1 MPAGP
6 ARMGREVNLN
16 ISATRL
22 QLLIVLLFLL
32 QDLDWWF
39 RFLTRLSLF
48 RHPGWGVVGTEKD
61 PPNFPLKWE
70 ISTFIFLKKVST

>member
-22 QLLIVLLFLL
+22 QLLIVLLFLPV
-32 QDLDWWF
+32 
-39 RFLTRLSLF
+39 S
-48 RHPGWGVVGTEKD
+48 PGWLGVWLGMA
-61 PPNFPLKWE
+61 L
-70 ISTFIFLKKVST
+70 IFAWTHRADLAQRPRLRRLGGKA

>member
-32 QDLDWWF
+32 HDRDL
-39 RFLTRLSLF
+39 RFLYLNELPLF
-48 RHPGWGVVGTEKD
+48 WPLGRAVVGMEKD
-61 PPNFPLKWE
+61 PLNFPLKWE
-70 ISTFIFLKKVST
+70 LSTFIFLKKVST